1 MLKVVSIILVGSAV
15 SACGTQPIAPS
26 PTHVQQ
32 PPQQASRI
40 PETVRQ
46 THALPAPVPAPKA
59 ETYSVTVYK
68 VPVQSLLF
76 ALARDAKINI
86 DVHPGLQGEVTL
98 NALDQT
104 LPQILT
110 RIASQVDMRHVLTG
124 QNLVVTP
131 DTPFLRNYKIDYVN
145 VARTTSSRI
154 NIATQISTPGASGT
168 GGGGGDNN
176 SITNVTNTS
185 VNNFW
190 EQMEKN
196 VRDILRESDRMVVRT
211 RSESTDVAIVKQS
224 DGTLAATS
232 PAPGVPPAGTGNQ
245 PQSTVALNAVG
256 APAANPATPAANQ
269 QVSDNERAANV
280 IANPSNG
287 LLAVRAT
294 GRQHEKVQEFLDLLM
309 SSAKRQV
316 LVEATVVE
324 VQLNDNYQQGIN
336 WSALRR
342 GVSGGSVLIGPGLNS
357 SGLAA
362 GATLPTGVAPGSV
375 PGMLGLSYVNPFS
388 SLGNLAASIQL
399 LESFGKVKVL
409 SSPKISVLNNQTATL
424 KVVDNNVYFTI
435 TATTTAGT
443 NSSPAI
449 TTYTSELHTVPVG
462 FVMSLTP
469 QIADSDEVTLNVRPS
484 ISRIVDYVEDPN
496 PALSNAIV
504 PVKSKVPVIQTREME
519 SILKVTSGQIAVM
532 GGLMQDSINNLRD
545 EVPGL
550 GRIPLIGNAFNMRNE
565 KVSKSELVIFMRP
578 IVVKD
583 ASIEGDYKD
592 YRYLLPD
599 AAPLNRIPYSD
610 SVAPP
615 VASINKVEGS

>member
-1 MLKVVSIILVGSAV
+1 MFKVASMILIGTAV
-15 SACGTQPIAPS
+15 SACGTQPIKPS

-32 PPQQASRI
+32 PAQAAGRI

-46 THALPAPVPAPKA
+46 SHALPAPLPAPKA

-76 ALARDAKINI
+76 ALARDAKVNI
-86 DVHPGLQGEVTL
+86 DVHPGVQGEVTL

-104 LPQILT
+104 LQQILT
-110 RIASQVDMRHVLTG
+110 RIGSQVDMRFALNG
-124 QNLVVTP
+124 KNLVVMP

-145 VARTTSSRI
+145 VARVTHSRI
-154 NIATQISTPGASGT
+154 SIATQIATPGMAGGSAAS
-168 GGGGGDNN
+168 GGDNN
-176 SITNVTNTS
+176 SVTSVTNTS

-211 RSESTDVAIVKQS
+211 RSDSTELATVKQG
-224 DGTLAATS
+224 DGAVAA
-232 PAPGVPPAGTGNQ
+232 A
-245 PQSTVALNAVG
+245 PQSTVAVSGVG
-256 APAANPATPAANQ
+256 AGSPNAAAPAANQ

-280 IANPSNG
+280 IVNPSNG
-287 LLAVRAT
+287 LLGVRAT

-336 WSALRR
+336 WSSLRR
-342 GVSGGSVLIGPGLNS
+342 EGYGTSLTVGPGLNAT
-357 SGLAA
+357 GLA
-362 GATLPTGVAPGSV
+362 GGQNLPSGVAPGTV
-375 PGMLGLSYVNPFS
+375 PGMFSLKFVNPLS

-443 NSSPAI
+443 AGSPAI

-469 QIADSDEVTLNVRPS
+469 QIADTDEVTLNVRPS
-484 ISRIVDYVEDPN
+484 ISRIVDYVQDPN

-504 PVKSKVPVIQTREME
+504 PVVSKVPVIQTREME
-519 SILKVTSGQIAVM
+519 SIMKVASGQIAVM

-550 GRIPLIGNAFNMRNE
+550 GRIPLFGNAFNMRNE
-565 KVSKSELVIFMRP
+565 KTNKSELVIFIRP
-578 IVVKD
+578 VVVKD
-583 ASIEGDYKD
+583 ASIDGDYKD
-592 YRYLLPD
+592 YRYLLPEP
-599 AAPLNRIPYSD
+599 APLNRMPYSD
-610 SVAPP
+610 SVAP
-615 VASINKVEGS
+615 AEAGKRGGGS